1 MAQRGRLAWLLLAS
15 LVLAASRTATG
26 LNFAPSFT
34 ADMNQHTLRENTPIG
49 TVVYTLAGKDPEGSP
64 VTFGIKG
71 KVAETYQ
78 EYQTQLSKERFLPF
92 HENGLADTIQITSF
106 EKS

>member
-15 LVLAASRTATG
+15 LVLAASRTALG

-71 KVAETYQ
+71 KVSETYTKLRSAKKGF
-78 EYQTQLSKERFLPF
+78 YHAMKTAWPIRF
-92 HENGLADTIQITSF
+92 
-106 EKS
+106 